1 MQASQVLTVFLLAI
15 SCNLDNV
22 GVGIAYGARGI
33 GIPLASNFLI
43 ALITAAGTGLCIVF
57 GRQIFQFLPAE
68 VGVLLGAVLLI
79 GMGVWVIRQE
89 VGERRRQGQEVHEVK
104 PTGPATEP
112 AQKSWLQRLILILQH
127 PVLADR
133 DSSGHID
140 LRESVLLSLAL
151 MLNNVPNGVGAG
163 LLGLST
169 LLTTLMVGVLS
180 ILTFWLGIGLGRSLG
195 VRWLGRHAG
204 TLSGVLLIVLGLVEI
219 ILSLPF

>member
-1 MQASQVLTVFLLAI
+1 MQASQLLTVFLLAI

-33 GIPLASNFLI
+33 GIPLASNLLI

-57 GRQIFQFLPAE
+57 GQQIFQVLPAQ

-79 GMGVWVIRQE
+79 GMGVWIIRQE
-89 VGERRRQGQEVHEVK
+89 FRERGRPGQEVQ
-104 PTGPATEP
+104 PAVP
-112 AQKSWLQRLILILQH
+112 ANGLAQKSWLRRLILILQH

-140 LRESVLLSLAL
+140 LRESLLLSLAL
-151 MLNNVPNGVGAG
+151 MLNNIPNGVGAG

-169 LLTTLMVGVLS
+169 LLTTLTVGVLS

-204 TLSGVLLIVLGLVEI
+204 TLSGLLLIMIGLVEI